1 MTFFPEEWA
10 NKKPGEMVC
19 HKEDDRMDFR
29 PEMLRLG
36 TASQNGKDAH
46 DNGKFDGTL
55 TARQKCA
62 SYIDGVFEKKHES
75 QLDAA
80 EYLRS
85 IGHKKASYR
94 GIGQALSG
102 TRKNGSPKVR
112 YGRTWVLI

>member
-19 HKEDDRMDFR
+19 HKEDDKLDFR
-29 PEMLRLG
+29 PEMLYLG

-46 DNGKFDGTL
+46 DNGKFDGTKN
-55 TARQKCA
+55 ARKKCE
-62 SYIDGVFEKKHES
+62 SYIGGVLEKEHES

-85 IGHKKASYR
+85 VGFDKAKHNS
-94 GIGQALSG
+94 ISIALSG